1 MNLREIRF
9 IRQSAVLALA
19 GSLSAVASIGQ
30 QSAPPAS
37 QEQAARQAEAKTVPT
52 PGIPSTGFAGLDQYR
67 ASRAPM
73 LLDDYGQLARY
84 RAADEELLKMGPVK
98 DRVVFFGDSITD
110 MWKLE
115 NNFQGK
121 PYVNRGIG
129 GQTTPQMLVRFR
141 QDVIDLHPAAVV
153 ILEGT
158 NDIAGNSGPMTPEMS
173 ENNWRSMAELA
184 KANGIRVICTSI
196 TPSTDFPWHRGV
208 HPAEKIRAANAWLKE
223 YCTSHSLGYA
233 DFYPLLANA
242 EGGMKAEL
250 TVDGVHPNAKGY
262 AAMAPVVQ
270 SAIDEALRSR

>member
-1 MNLREIRF
+1 MRSKIAGCVVMMLAMPLWGQVGE
-9 IRQSAVLALA
+9 AVSSGTDAPA
-19 GSLSAVASIGQ
+19 GSVAPATTAGQ
-30 QSAPPAS
+30 IAQM
-37 QEQAARQAEAKTVPT
+37 QARLADWPQLGYYREAN
-52 PGIPSTGFAGLDQYR
+52 AGL
-67 ASRAPM
+67 AP
-73 LLDDYGQLARY
+73 
-84 RAADEELLKMGPVK
+84 AAKGEH
-98 DRVVFFGDSITD
+98 RVVFFGASVAEFWGKRGDV
-110 MWKLE
+110 
-115 NNFQGK
+115 FFPGK
-121 PYVNRGIG
+121 PYINRGIG
-129 GQTTPQMLVRFR
+129 GQTSAQMLVRFR

-158 NDIAGNSGPMTPEMS
+158 NDIAENTGLMTPEMS

-223 YCTSHSLGYA
+223 YCIRHSFGYA
-233 DFYPLLANA
+233 DFYPMLANA

-270 SAIDEALRSR
+270 SAIDEALRSQ